1 MGKVIL
7 EFDSVEEQED
17 IRNAIDGY
25 KYKIAIAELDHK
37 LRNHIKNA
45 FSILDNNKEITD
57 IEYEILEK
65 IRNEIREIL
74 IDNNLSID

>member
-7 EFDSVEEQED
+7 EFDSIEEQED
-17 IRNAIDGY
+17 IRTALDGY
-25 KYKIAIAELDHK
+25 KYKIAIAELDNK
-37 LRNHIKNA
+37 LRKHIKNA